1 MPSEKAKL
9 NTVTTVLK
17 FRDPKGEVYRA
28 GRAGEKLKKLEK
40 EFYDLL
46 YERKR
51 VLGNLFLEEGVNTI
65 WTAICGGSFT
75 PFDSA
80 NAHIGV
86 GDGTASPDYSQ
97 TGLTGANVYYKGM
110 DTGYPTY
117 GTDRKATFR
126 STFGGDEANF
136 CYTPDHEVLT
146 IEGWKPIAEVNIGEL
161 VAVIKP
167 NGAITYLPVVDKT
180 IFHHRGYIYE
190 IENERVSLAV
200 SPEHKVY
207 VRNDCW
213 RRRGEGFDL
222 IEIEK
227 LEKGTWEMKKD
238 GLWSGLRPR
247 EFVIEGIHSKFHPWL
262 EDAIYLP
269 VEPFVKLLGYIL
281 SEGYVMQN
289 SVVIC
294 QNKNKHPEIYND
306 IIETIRECGFTPK
319 EYNGTYIMIHDK
331 RLAQFVK
338 KYCYVDGTRAYN
350 KKIPDFIKWL
360 TPELIETFIDAFIKG
375 DGHLK
380 DGVTPIIYTTSP
392 YIRDGIQELALK
404 IGLCADWKAINNTKS
419 FGNRT
424 KYVIS
429 IVRRYKTPYVKYKHD
444 DKKKSELRR
453 VPYDG
458 LLVGIA
464 VPEYHTLYV
473 RRHGKAVWSGNSWN
487 EWTVANGDTDDAINL
502 NRKVE
507 SLGTKAEGTTWIFTV
522 ELSLS

>member
-1 MPSEKAKL
+1 MKEKGKVKS
-9 NTVTTVLK
+9 TFIITK
-17 FRDPKGEVYRA
+17 FKDPKGVVERFARMGKPLDILKRMFAKYFIE
-28 GRAGEKLKKLEK
+28 EK
-40 EFYDLL
+40 
-46 YERKR
+46 
-51 VLGNLFLEEGVNTI
+51 VIHGNIFLNEGINLI
-65 WTAICGGSFT
+65 WTAVCGGSYT
-75 PFDSA
+75 PFDNA
-80 NAHIGV
+80 HAHIGV
-86 GDGTASPDYSQ
+86 GDGTQSADATQ
-97 TGLTGANVYYKGM
+97 TGLQGTNKYYKGM
-110 DTGYPTY
+110 DEGYPKY
-117 GTDRKATFR
+117 GTDQKAVFR
-126 STFGGDEANF
+126 ATFGGTEANF

-146 IEGWKPIAEVNIGEL
+146 IEGWKPIADVNIGDF

-207 VRNDCW
+207 VRNDWW

-222 IEIEK
+222 IEIER

-238 GLWSGLRPR
+238 GLWSGLKPR

-269 VEPFVKLLGYIL
+269 VEPFVKLLGYVL

-294 QNKNKHPEIYND
+294 QNKDKHPEIYND
-306 IIETIRECGFTPK
+306 IIETIKECGFTPK
-319 EYNGTYIMIHDK
+319 EYNGTHIMIHDK
-331 RLAQFVK
+331 RLAQFIK

-350 KKIPDFIKWL
+350 KKIPDFVKWL

-380 DGVTPIIYTTSP
+380 DRVTPIIYTTSP

-404 IGLCADWKAINNTKS
+404 MGLCADWKAINNTKS
-419 FGNRT
+419 FSNRT

-429 IVRRYKTPYVKYKHD
+429 IVRRYKTPYVVVKRD
-444 DKKKSELRR
+444 DKRRRELKKI
-453 VPYDG
+453 PYDG

-473 RRHGKAVWSGNSWN
+473 RRYGKAVWSGNSWN
-487 EWTVANGDTDDAINL
+487 EWTVANGASDDAINL